1 MREIETRITTIEKSL
16 YYLINEDDSSN
27 VLSKSF
33 NYFLMFLI
41 ILSVGEM
48 ALETDDNIYIPYKKY
63 FDAFD
68 FFTVMVFS
76 TEYII
81 RILTAHLADP
91 NYSKHQSRAK
101 SIKHYIFSFGGIVDL
116 VSIIPYYLTFTSIDL
131 RVLRSIRLLRFFRVF
146 KIARYNSSI
155 DLIIAVIREKRS
167 ELSVVMGLIIIVM
180 IIASFMMYYAEQDTN
195 KEMFPNV
202 LSCFWWSIVTL
213 TTIGY
218 GDVYPVTFIGK
229 IVGALM
235 AILGIGLVAMPT
247 GIISAGFL
255 EKINEKA
262 KEKEEA
268 KKEENEETTKE
279 KKNSEEKKEKQEVYE
294 KHFCPY
300 CGKPLD

>member
-1 MREIETRITTIEKSL
+1 MESIERAL
-16 YYLINEDDSSN
+16 YYIVDESDDHN
-27 VLSKSF
+27 KLSKFF
-33 NYFLMFLI
+33 NYFLMGLI

-48 ALETDDNIYIPYKKY
+48 ALETDDSIYIPYKKY
-63 FDAFD
+63 FDMFD

-91 NYSKHQSRAK
+91 DYSKHQNRAK
-101 SIKHYIFSFGGIVDL
+101 SIARYIFSFGGIVDL

-180 IIASFMMYYAEQDTN
+180 IIASFMMYYAEHEYN
-195 KEMFPNV
+195 KEMFSNV

-218 GDVYPVTFIGK
+218 GDVFPVTFIGK
-229 IVGALM
+229 IVGSLM

-262 KEKEEA
+262 KEKEKEKAIQEA
-268 KKEENEETTKE
+268 KAEKENKA
-279 KKNSEEKKEKQEVYE
+279 SEISDEKKEKQEEE
-294 KHFCPY
+294 KKHYCPY
-300 CGKPLD
+300 CGKRLD